1 MSGVAGQQIM
11 YRNQLTVKLVKLF
24 LKVKESILSL
34 YNATKSTLKDV
45 QKNEAKEGV
54 EKEKEQK
61 NKQKIKA
68 SHQKRIKEL

>member
-68 SHQKRIKEL
+68 SH

>member
-1 MSGVAGQQIM
+1 M

-61 NKQKIKA
+61 NK
-68 SHQKRIKEL
+68 

>member
-34 YNATKSTLKDV
+34 YDATKSTLKDV

-61 NKQKIKA
+61 NKQKIQA

>member
-1 MSGVAGQQIM
+1 M

-24 LKVKESILSL
+24 LKVKENILSL

-61 NKQKIKA
+61 NK
-68 SHQKRIKEL
+68 